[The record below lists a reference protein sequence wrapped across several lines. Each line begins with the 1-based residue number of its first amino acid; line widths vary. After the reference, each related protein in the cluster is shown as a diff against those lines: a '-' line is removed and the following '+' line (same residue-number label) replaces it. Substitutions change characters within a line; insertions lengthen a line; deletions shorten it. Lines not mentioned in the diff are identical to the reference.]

1 MPDCGETF
9 QDKTQNVVGHVVFGY
24 SLRCFHDDL
33 RLGEMGRA
41 EIRIPAQ
48 QVNGKFI
55 DNVRNGPNG
64 FDGNV
69 PNITTGRI
77 TVLLVFVSKLL
88 YSNGISE
95 LLKEDLEAQSL
106 SMS

>member
-1 MPDCGETF
+1 MKERKGEWCEVQQCYAAVGHEMAGCGETF
-9 QDKTQNVVGHVVFGY
+9 QDKTLSVVRDVVFGY

-48 QVNGKFI
+48 QVDGQFI
-55 DNVRNGPNG
+55 DDVRTGPNE

-69 PNITTGRI
+69 PNITVDG
-77 TVLLVFVSKLL
+77 
-88 YSNGISE
+88 
-95 LLKEDLEAQSL
+95 
-106 SMS
+106 